1 MTNNQFI
8 NKAKEISLLNT
19 AYASGTFGQK
29 FTESFIKQK
38 AKQYPKAYPESKIND
53 LRAKAKGK
61 TLYLFDCCG
70 LIKGIIWG
78 FPNMVYTSNGMKDVN
93 DQGIWDQY
101 CINKSK
107 DFTQIKA
114 GAILHIKG
122 HVGIY
127 IGDGKAI
134 ECTSKWSDNV
144 LISAVSNIGKIS
156 GLNSR
161 KWTEFGYLS
170 ILDKKPVPIISK
182 LDYVVK
188 RGDCLSR
195 IARQHSTTVYALLK
209 LNPEIKDPNKIYV
222 GQIIHIKV

>member
-1 MTNNQFI
+1 MTNSEFV

-29 FTESFIKQK
+29 FSESFIKQK
-38 AKQYPKAYPESKIND
+38 AAQYPKSYPESKIAD
-53 LRAKAKGK
+53 LRAKAKNK
-61 TLYLFDCCG
+61 KLYLFDCCG
-70 LIKGIIWG
+70 LIKGIFWG
-78 FPNMVYTSNGMKDVN
+78 FPDMVYTSNGLKDVN

-101 CINKSK
+101 CINKST

-134 ECTSKWSDNV
+134 EATNKWSCDV
-144 LISAVSNIGKIS
+144 QITAVSNIGKIA

-161 KWTEFGYLS
+161 KWTEYGYLS
-170 ILDKKPVPIISK
+170 ILENKPTPIISK

-188 RGDCLSR
+188 RGDCLSV
-195 IARQHSTTVYALLK
+195 IARRHNTTVNALLK
-209 LNPEIKDPNKIYV
+209 INPQIKNKNLIYV

>member
-1 MTNNQFI
+1 MTNSDFI
-8 NKAKEISLLNT
+8 NQVKSIALKNT

-38 AKQYPKAYPESKIND
+38 AKQYPKAYPESKISD
-53 LRAKAKGK
+53 LRARTKGK

-78 FPNMVYTSNGMKDVN
+78 FPNMVYTSNGLKDVN

-101 CINKSK
+101 CINKST
-107 DFTQIKA
+107 DFSQIKA

-122 HVGIY
+122 HVGVY
-127 IGDGKAI
+127 IGDGKAV
-134 ECTSKWSDNV
+134 ECTSKWSGNV
-144 LISAVSNIGKIS
+144 LISAVSNIGKIN

-161 KWTEFGYLS
+161 KWTEYGYLS
-170 ILDKKPVPIISK
+170 ILENKPTPVISK

-188 RGDCLSR
+188 RGDCLSV
-195 IARQHSTTVYALLK
+195 IARRHSTTVQALLK
-209 LNPEIKDPNKIYV
+209 INPDIKDANKIYV

>member
-1 MTNNQFI
+1 MTNNDFI
-8 NKAKEISLLNT
+8 NQAKSIALKNT

-38 AKQYPKAYPESKIND
+38 SAQYPKSYPESKISD
-53 LRAKAKGK
+53 LRARAKNK

-78 FPNMVYTSNGMKDVN
+78 FPNMVYTSNGLKDVN

-101 CINKSK
+101 CINKSS
-107 DFTQIKA
+107 DFSQIKP

-134 ECTSKWSDNV
+134 EATNKWTCNV
-144 LISAVSNIGKIS
+144 LISAVSNIGKIN
-156 GLNSR
+156 GLNAR
-161 KWTEFGYLS
+161 KWTEYGYLS
-170 ILDKKPVPIISK
+170 ILENKPVPITSK

-188 RGDCLSR
+188 RGDNLTT
-195 IARQHSTTVYALLK
+195 IARRHNTTVNALLK
-209 LNPEIKDPNKIYV
+209 INPQIKNKNLIYV